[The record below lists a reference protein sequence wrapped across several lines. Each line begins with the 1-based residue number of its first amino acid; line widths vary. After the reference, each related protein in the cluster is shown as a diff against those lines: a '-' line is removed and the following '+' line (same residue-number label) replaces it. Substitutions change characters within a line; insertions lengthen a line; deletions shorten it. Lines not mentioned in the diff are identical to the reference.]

1 MDITRIAAG
10 VITGVGFLGAGT
22 ILRTAKDTQG
32 LSSAATI
39 WFVCAVDMATGMGFY
54 ALAILGTGLGF
65 LILRCVSIFGKS
77 FE

>member
-65 LILRCVSIFGKS
+65 FHTEMR
-77 FE
+77 